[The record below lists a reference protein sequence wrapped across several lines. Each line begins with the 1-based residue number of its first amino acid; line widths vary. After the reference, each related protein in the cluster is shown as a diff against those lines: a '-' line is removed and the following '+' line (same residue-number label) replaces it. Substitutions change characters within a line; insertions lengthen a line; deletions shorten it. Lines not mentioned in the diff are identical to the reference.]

1 MNAYGM
7 SFVEE
12 PSGPKSRQL
21 ESYLTLMVADAKAAW
36 AMKQSSKTGKNMRDA
51 KFAMAMF
58 FRMKKMMKLKKLDPT
73 EWNALVKAA
82 SLEGPMTLDCFQ
94 LQQEYERLQILLG
107 KASLQKS
114 LDFWTS
120 VDAYSRP
127 KASPIKEQPTPIT
140 RMARP
145 KASPIKEQP
154 TPITHMT
161 RPTTPS
167 RQTVPTEADFPPLT
181 STPINDTPRPAAKP
195 VVKETPQARPTS
207 INGIPIRY
215 ETSLRRKGRKGR
227 RKKKK

>member
-36 AMKQSSKTGKNMRDA
+36 AMKQSLKTGKDMRDA

-140 RMARP
+140 
-145 KASPIKEQP
+145 
-154 TPITHMT
+154 HMT